1 MDKKIKKQITLDDLA
16 TMIAN
21 GFNEVG
27 DNFKGNRQE
36 HERIFKILDN
46 HTARLDNLE
55 QGQEEIRLKLDQ
67 VAYRFEVEELNRRLR
82 LVEMKLGIKSG
93 VDRDK

>member
-1 MDKKIKKQITLDDLA
+1 MKKEVKKQITLDDLA

-21 GFNEVG
+21 GFNEVS

-36 HERIFKILDN
+36 HEKIF
-46 HTARLDNLE
+46 TRLDNLE
-55 QGQEEIRLKLDQ
+55 QGQEEIKLKLDQ

-82 LVEMKLGIKSG
+82 LVEMKLGMKLG